1 MNLNEKIKKGKEVSM
16 NCTIATVV
24 LTLLKGVVGY
34 ISGSIALIADSFHS
48 FSDIFTILATWIG
61 LKISQKKPDKK
72 FPYGYY
78 KAETFVSLF
87 VSIFV
92 IAAGVGIFR
101 ESVISFFTPNEIRI
115 GYIALSVSA
124 LSALVSYIISFY
136 EIKIGKEIKSNA
148 LTMNGYES
156 RMDVVTSISVFIGV
170 LSSYLG
176 IKYVEGAVGIFIS
189 FMLVKYGVKGFYESI
204 LILMDASPDVKL
216 EKKIL
221 NMILK
226 IENVK
231 DVKFVKLRKSGMV
244 IFGEATII
252 VKGSINVE
260 RAHEISDEIENKL
273 KREIP
278 ELNEMMIH
286 IEPEKKSEYVVS
298 IPVDGKSGKI
308 ISKKFSR
315 ALYFAFISIKN
326 KDITGIKVIENPYKE
341 KKIRVGLSIGNFLS
355 NKCDV
360 VIAKNIGEISFHVL
374 RDNFIDIYR
383 TNEINVSD
391 ALKKYFDGKLEKLK
405 KETKEVE

>member
-1 MNLNEKIKKGKEVSM
+1 MNEKIKKGKEVSM
-16 NCTIATVV
+16 NCTFATVV